1 MIDMQAIRQDVL
13 EVFQEHKTVKGIWDI
28 KEKLNHKYYKHE
40 IARAFW
46 ILYDEGH
53 VVLGNDFKLYIK
65 E

>member
-28 KEKLNHKYYKHE
+28 
-40 IARAFW
+40 
-46 ILYDEGH
+46 
-53 VVLGNDFKLYIK
+53 GNDFKLYIK